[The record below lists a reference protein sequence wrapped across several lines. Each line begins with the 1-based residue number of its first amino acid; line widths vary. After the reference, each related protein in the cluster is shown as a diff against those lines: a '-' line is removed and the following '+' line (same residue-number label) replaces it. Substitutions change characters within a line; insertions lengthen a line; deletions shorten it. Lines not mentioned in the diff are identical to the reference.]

1 MPPTR
6 TFSAAISWL
15 RVSSVRGAKTRR
27 ERVRGHVYGRCSI
40 CQIISLPTRTA
51 SEACWDISKAKPTST
66 RRTREICASGWV
78 NPPLIA
84 MTIMWYPPEGQGLH
98 RGARG
103 IRDQE
108 QFAPLV
114 PRISHLVMAIVVS
127 QEGRPAVASRAVNE
141 IKDPL
146 RPEPTRGS
154 RDMFVPH
161 LGELGHRVRRQPPRR
176 MPQRKLLNQSHARSS
191 SIWITTRFTS

>member
-1 MPPTR
+1 MPPAR
-6 TFSAAISWL
+6 TSFAAISWL
-15 RVSSVRGAKTRR
+15 RVSSVRGAENQSETTRGR
-27 ERVRGHVYGRCSI
+27 VYGRCST
-40 CQIISLPTRTA
+40 CRTMSLPTRTA
-51 SEACWDISKAKPTST
+51 SGACWGTSRVRHTST

-84 MTIMWYPPEGQGLH
+84 MTIMWHPPSEGQGLH

-114 PRISHLVMAIVVS
+114 LHISHHEMATVVNR
-127 QEGRPAVASRAVNE
+127 EGRPAVASRAVNE

-154 RDMFVPH
+154 RDMLVPH
-161 LGELGHRVRRQPPRR
+161 LGELGHRVQHQPPRG
-176 MPQRKLLNQSHARSS
+176 MPQSRLLNQSHARS